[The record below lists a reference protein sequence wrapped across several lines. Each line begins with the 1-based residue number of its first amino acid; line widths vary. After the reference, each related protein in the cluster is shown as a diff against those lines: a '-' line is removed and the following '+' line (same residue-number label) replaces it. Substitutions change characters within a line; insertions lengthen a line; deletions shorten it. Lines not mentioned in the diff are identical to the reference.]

1 MRTTIRVLFVCGQN
15 TARSQM
21 AEAFLNSLG
30 EGRYEAESAGLEAGP
45 GINPLAAAVMKEV
58 GLDIS
63 GNAVKKVFDLYIAG
77 KTYHYVVAVCD
88 KAKADRCPIFPGM
101 LVERLDWP
109 FDDPAALEG
118 SEEEK
123 LEGARRIR
131 DLILEK
137 VKEFIQAANEKSVN
151 S

>member
-1 MRTTIRVLFVCGQN
+1 VDKKIRVLFICGQN

-30 EGRYEAESAGLEAGP
+30 EGRFEAESAGLEAGP
-45 GINPLAAAVMKEV
+45 GINPLAAAVMKEI

-63 GNAVKKVFDLYIAG
+63 GNAVKKVFDLYVAG

-109 FDDPAALEG
+109 FDDPASLEG
-118 SEEEK
+118 SEEEQ
-123 LEGARRIR
+123 LAGARRIR
-131 DLILEK
+131 DRIKEK
-137 VKEFIQAANEKSVN
+137 VEAFLRDVS
-151 S
+151 

>member
-30 EGRYEAESAGLEAGP
+30 EGRFEAESAGLEAGP
-45 GINPLAAAVMKEV
+45 GINPLAAAVMKEI

-63 GNAVKKVFDLYIAG
+63 GNTVKKVFDLYVAG

-88 KAKADRCPIFPGM
+88 KAKADKCPIFPGM

-131 DLILEK
+131 NLILEK
-137 VKEFIQAANEKSVN
+137 VKEFIQFANEKFVN

>member
-1 MRTTIRVLFVCGQN
+1 
-15 TARSQM
+15 
-21 AEAFLNSLG
+21 
-30 EGRYEAESAGLEAGP
+30 
-45 GINPLAAAVMKEV
+45 MKEI

-77 KTYHYVVAVCD
+77 KTYHYVVAICD

-123 LEGARRIR
+123 LEGARRIL

-137 VKEFIQAANEKSVN
+137 EKEFIQAANE
-151 S
+151 

>member
-131 DLILEK
+131 DLILGK

>member
-63 GNAVKKVFDLYIAG
+63 GNAVKKVFDLYLAG

>member
-131 DLILEK
+131 DLILGK
-137 VKEFIQAANEKSVN
+137 VKEFIQFANEKSVN

>member
-1 MRTTIRVLFVCGQN
+1 MRTTIRGLFVCGQN

-30 EGRYEAESAGLEAGP
+30 EGRFEAESAGLEAGP
-45 GINPLAAAVMKEV
+45 GINPLAAAVMKEI

-63 GNAVKKVFDLYIAG
+63 GNTVKKVFDLYVAG

-88 KAKADRCPIFPGM
+88 KAKADKCPIFPGM

-137 VKEFIQAANEKSVN
+137 VKEFIQFANEKSVN

>member
-1 MRTTIRVLFVCGQN
+1 MDGTIRVLFVCGQN

-21 AEAFLNSLG
+21 AEALMNSLG
-30 EGRYEAESAGLEAGP
+30 HGRFEAESAGLEAGP
-45 GINPLAAAVMKEV
+45 GVNPLAIGAMKEI
-58 GLDIS
+58 GIDIS
-63 GNAVKKVFDLYIAG
+63 GNEVKKVFDLYVAG

-123 LEGARRIR
+123 LAGARRIR
-131 DLILEK
+131 DQIKEK
-137 VKEFIQAANEKSVN
+137 VEELIRSAS

>member
-30 EGRYEAESAGLEAGP
+30 EGRFEAESAGLEAGP
-45 GINPLAAAVMKEV
+45 GINPLAAAVMKEI

-63 GNAVKKVFDLYIAG
+63 GNTVKKVFDLYVAG

-88 KAKADRCPIFPGM
+88 KAKADKCPIFPGM

-131 DLILEK
+131 DLILGK
-137 VKEFIQAANEKSVN
+137 VKEFIQFANEKSVN